1 MSNTS
6 TRKPAEAVK
15 FQLKEER
22 QQYILDALR
31 RDGKVVA
38 AELGAMLGVSEDTV
52 RRDLRELSRVG
63 RLLRVHGGALPRSP
77 APISFAARH
86 EQSVEAKQRVARAA
100 AAMIQPGQLVLV
112 DGGTTTQQVGRYL
125 APELEVTIVTNNVP
139 LAMALAEHPKVEVIL
154 LGGKLGKASQVTLG
168 EEAIK
173 ELSSYRADLCL
184 LGAGSLHPEFGV
196 RAPEREEVFL
206 KRAMIEAAAE
216 VVALVTAEKVG
227 TALPYL
233 VAPVRALTH
242 LVTDASAEAIEPY
255 RGLGV
260 SVVTV

>member
-6 TRKPAEAVK
+6 AQKPAEAGK

-38 AELGAMLGVSEDTV
+38 AELGVVLGVSEDTV
-52 RRDLRELSRVG
+52 RRDLRELARER
-63 RLLRVHGGALPRSP
+63 RLVRVHGGALPHSP
-77 APISFAARH
+77 ASLSFAARH
-86 EQSVEAKQRVARAA
+86 EQWVEAKQRIARAA

-112 DGGTTTQQVGRYL
+112 DGGTTTQQVAHYL
-125 APELEVTIVTNNVP
+125 APELEATIVTNNVP
-139 LAMALAEHPKVEVIL
+139 LAMALAEHRRVEVIL
-154 LGGKLGKASQVTLG
+154 LGGKLFKESQVTLG
-168 EEAIK
+168 EAAIE
-173 ELSSYRADLCL
+173 ELGSFRADLCL
-184 LGAGSLHPEFGV
+184 LGAGSLHPEFGL
-196 RAPEREEVFL
+196 RTPDREEVFL

-216 VVALVTAEKVG
+216 VAALVTAEKVG

-242 LVTDASAEAIEPY
+242 LISDAATDALEPY
-255 RGLGV
+255 RALGV